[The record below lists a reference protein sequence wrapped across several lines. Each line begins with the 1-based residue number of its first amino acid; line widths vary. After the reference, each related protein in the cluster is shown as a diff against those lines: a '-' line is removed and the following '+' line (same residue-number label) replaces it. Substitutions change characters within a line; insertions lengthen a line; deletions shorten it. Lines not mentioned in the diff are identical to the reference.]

1 MVTETN
7 VAETIVTHL
16 RVFPNDA
23 NPNGKM
29 FGGRI
34 MEIMDSQAGIAASR
48 FAPAAHHSVT
58 ASVDNVDF
66 RLPVY
71 VGDILRCTSRVVYT
85 GRTSMVIRAEVRRYD
100 SRRQEDDFC
109 TSAHLIFVAMN
120 ADNKP
125 MPVPE
130 LKVTSDAD
138 RKAWEM
144 GKAVRE
150 RLLEIKSTENAQRE
164 ASGR

>member
-1 MVTETN
+1 MVDETN
-7 VAETIVTHL
+7 VPETIVSHL

-23 NPNGKM
+23 NPDGNM

-48 FAPAAHHSVT
+48 YASDSHHSVT

-66 RLPVY
+66 RLPVH

-85 GRTSMVIRAEVRRYD
+85 GRTSMVIRVEVRRYD
-100 SRRQEDDFC
+100 SRHQSDDFC
-109 TSAHLIFVAMN
+109 TSAHLIFVAMD
-120 ADNKP
+120 AENKP
-125 MPVPE
+125 MPVPALE
-130 LKVTSDAD
+130 VTSDAD
-138 RKAWEM
+138 REAWKT

-150 RLLEIKSTENAQRE
+150 RLLNIKSTENAQRTM
-164 ASGR
+164 